1 MSVPFLRPGQTHAA
15 VPRMKKALVR
25 ELQALGQTAIAQEIN
40 VESTQYG
47 PTAERGIRKLQEA
60 KRLQVDGTV
69 GKDTWAALGVHEPV
83 VGIPRKNPKRAM
95 AAATTDFST
104 KEATI
109 AAIKSACG
117 SQGIGLKAQIAYVL
131 ATVDHETAHTFKPV
145 KEAYWLDDPDA
156 YLKAHH
162 PDYYPYYGR
171 GYVQLTWKNNYDK
184 YGKLVGKDLVGK
196 PDLALDPEV
205 ALFVLVHG
213 FKTGAFTGHK
223 LADHVN
229 AEKTDFLNARRC
241 INGTDKQHEI
251 AGIANKYLAQ
261 L

>member
-1 MSVPFLRPGQTHAA
+1 MSVPFLRPGQTDAA
-15 VPRMKKALVR
+15 VPSMKKALVR
-25 ELQALGQTAIAQEIN
+25 ELLALGQKALAQEIN
-40 VESTQYG
+40 VESTLYG
-47 PTAERGIRKLQEA
+47 PTAERGVRKLQEA
-60 KRLQVDGTV
+60 KKLHVDGCV
-69 GKDTWAALGVHEPV
+69 GKDTWGALGVHEPV
-83 VGIPRKNPKRAM
+83 VGIPRKGSRSLT
-95 AAATTDFST
+95 AAGTTDFST
-104 KEATI
+104 RDATI
-109 AAIKSACG
+109 AAIKSECA

-145 KEAYWLDDPDA
+145 REAYWLNDPDA

-171 GYVQLTWKNNYDK
+171 GYVQLTWERNYRK
-184 YGKLVGKDLVGK
+184 YGELLKKDMVGQ
-196 PDLALDPEV
+196 PDLALDPQV

-223 LADHVN
+223 LADYVN

-241 INGTDKQHEI
+241 INGVDRQHEI
-251 AGIANKYLAQ
+251 ADIATKYLAQ